1 MCVGYTA
8 SKLSD
13 VMSAG
18 LGWSIGPDME
28 GDGGSERRIGA
39 DDEQIRGLT
48 GIVRQMQDK
57 YRNLAY
63 AFWVRFSLCQHIISQ
78 RESQFVPTLHGQ
90 FSLRLFTFRL
100 RNYLSINP
108 FCP

>member
-1 MCVGYTA
+1 MMRLFIFYTVPVRERIE
-8 SKLSD
+8 SLDPCLIFIMPSPIHSSQLNQSVED
-13 VMSAG
+13 RAG
-18 LGWSIGPDME
+18 GEPMM
-28 GDGGSERRIGA
+28 DGGSERRIGA

-78 RESQFVPTLHGQ
+78 RES
-90 FSLRLFTFRL
+90 
-100 RNYLSINP
+100 
-108 FCP
+108 

>member
-1 MCVGYTA
+1 MVCYMDGGNVMCVGYTA

-18 LGWSIGPDME
+18 LGAGASGRTWE

-63 AFWVRFSLCQHIISQ
+63 AFWVRFSL
-78 RESQFVPTLHGQ
+78 TLSAHY
-90 FSLRLFTFRL
+90 FST
-100 RNYLSINP
+100 
-108 FCP
+108 